1 MPLPCCLLLLP
12 LLWGVVLCRLLDAL
26 PLGMLLL
33 LFRLLLGMLL
43 LLFRLLLGM
52 LLWLFRLLLGML
64 LWLLLFRLLLGML
77 LWLLLFRLLLG
88 VLLWL
93 LLFRLL
99 LSMLLWLLLFLL
111 WLRMLLW
118 LRLRMLLWL
127 RLSMLL
133 RLLLFWLGS
142 PLSLLCKGR
151 NSGSE
156 RQEQD
161 CCSETYKCFHG
172 YYLYTSVNAGAAN
185 RCILL
190 TTASWAQVGPRWTN
204 SACGKTP
211 SSVRRLWG

>member
-1 MPLPCCLLLLP
+1 MPLPCDLLLLP
-12 LLWGVVLCRLLDAL
+12 LLWGVVCRLLDA
-26 PLGMLLL
+26 
-33 LFRLLLGMLL
+33 LLGMLL
-43 LLFRLLLGM
+43 LLFG
-52 LLWLFRLLLGML
+52 LLLGML

-111 WLRMLLW
+111 W
-118 LRLRMLLWL
+118 LRMLLWL

>member
-52 LLWLFRLLLGML
+52 LLWL
-64 LWLLLFRLLLGML
+64 LLFRLLVGI
-77 LWLLLFRLLLG
+77 
-88 VLLWL
+88 LLWL

-111 WLRMLLW
+111 W
-118 LRLRMLLWL
+118 LRMLLWL

-172 YYLYTSVNAGAAN
+172 YYLNSSLSGGAAN
-185 RCILL
+185 SCILL
-190 TTASWAQVGPRWTN
+190 TTGSGVGCEHCGVPRQD
-204 SACGKTP
+204 P
-211 SSVRRLWG
+211 V

>member
-118 LRLRMLLWL
+118 LRL
-127 RLSMLL
+127 SMLL

-204 SACGKTP
+204 FACGKTP
-211 SSVRRLWG
+211 SSVRQLWG